1 MRLRGFHYGR
11 IIIFL
16 IFIYP
21 LIFQGMHHLLH
32 HHPVPSEPCCHNCHD
47 QIPDFHESCL
57 VCDYEMAMFIQATH
71 DRFPAGKMVF
81 EKLRPVRPV
90 MAINGFIGSDISL
103 RAPPTVVIL

>member
-1 MRLRGFHYGR
+1 
-11 IIIFL
+11 
-16 IFIYP
+16 
-21 LIFQGMHHLLH
+21 
-32 HHPVPSEPCCHNCHD
+32 
-47 QIPDFHESCL
+47 
-57 VCDYEMAMFIQATH
+57 MAMFIQATH